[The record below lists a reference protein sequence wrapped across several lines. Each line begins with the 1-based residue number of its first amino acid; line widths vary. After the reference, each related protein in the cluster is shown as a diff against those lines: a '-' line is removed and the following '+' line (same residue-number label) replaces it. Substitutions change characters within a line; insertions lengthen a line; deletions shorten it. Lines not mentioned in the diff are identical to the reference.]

1 MMRTDLL
8 FNGLQE
14 AKKRSEE
21 QTKAEEAN
29 MQDVATQVQ
38 KLMAEIEARALAK
51 KDEVGR
57 RLIVRSSYLTISGT
71 AEGRVHFRQGDDEG
85 DAVGVM

>member
-1 MMRTDLL
+1 M
-8 FNGLQE
+8 QE

-51 KDEVGR
+51 KDEVCAVF
-57 RLIVRSSYLTISGT
+57 IPY
-71 AEGRVHFRQGDDEG
+71 HFRDG
-85 DAVGVM
+85 